1 MIYKIIDNFLNK
13 KEFNDISDLIMDGEA
28 NTDFLWKYVSDIEG
42 LKIHTK
48 KSENLFYM
56 IHKLY
61 DVDMLHKSYESFTPV
76 KVVQEYKDSY
86 YEILD
91 PIFSVF
97 KEMGLTKFWRIKC
110 NLFPN
115 TKVLQEHAYHVDH
128 KIKHVAAI
136 LVLNTCDGYTKFKD
150 GTKVD
155 SIANRL
161 YFFEGGIDH
170 ASTTTTNVPARFNIN
185 FNFAHSVES
194 WRKNE

>member
-1 MIYKIIDNFLNK
+1 
-13 KEFNDISDLIMDGEA
+13 
-28 NTDFLWKYVSDIEG
+28 
-42 LKIHTK
+42 
-48 KSENLFYM
+48 
-56 IHKLY
+56 
-61 DVDMLHKSYESFTPV
+61 
-76 KVVQEYKDSY
+76 
-86 YEILD
+86 
-91 PIFSVF
+91 
-97 KEMGLTKFWRIKC
+97 MGLTKFWRIKC

-185 FNFAHSVES
+185 FNFHHSVES
-194 WRKNE
+194 LYKLMEKNE